1 MFFAALVNVFFLPII
16 PLTIFYF
23 VLQSLFSSLV
33 TSCLRSGLHF
43 GPFPLLIPSKTKL
56 VIVSPLFLATRYKN
70 RNSPNFISFIL
81 LARMVFSSFNF
92 WMTYNLKNCC
102 LTNTTIAKNDKF
114 YLFNRT
120 QIRIP
125 FGSQRP
131 ELGTMPEHD
140 MMVPSSR
147 C

>member
-1 MFFAALVNVFFLPII
+1 MLSVFAALANVFFLTII

-23 VLQSLFSSLV
+23 LLQSLFSSLV

-43 GPFPLLIPSKTKL
+43 GPFSLLIPSKTKL

-102 LTNTTIAKNDKF
+102 LTNTTIAKKLISF
-114 YLFNRT
+114 IYLTGLKLEYLSGAN
-120 QIRIP
+120 
-125 FGSQRP
+125 G
-131 ELGTMPEHD
+131 
-140 MMVPSSR
+140 PS
-147 C
+147 